1 MHIADALS
9 LSSLAS
15 VPYAAPAT
23 FQEFIKITSTVQY
36 FMILRQSFERS
47 STACK
52 TWVRVLLPSFCLPSA
67 VGCLC
72 ERQVR
77 SFVQL
82 STRKFNYVVC
92 CCVFA
97 APAAAGKADFTRRL
111 LSQLEDNNTSNK
123 QCKLID
129 CNIPCSPM
137 NITNANWRNN

>member
-1 MHIADALS
+1 MHISDALS

-47 STACK
+47 STACR
-52 TWVRVLLPSFCLPSA
+52 TWLRLLLLVLL
-67 VGCLC
+67 GCLC

-92 CCVFA
+92 CCCCFFSA
-97 APAAAGKADFTRRL
+97 AAAGKADFTRRL
-111 LSQLEDNNTSNK
+111 LSQLEDNTSSTK
-123 QCKLID
+123 GKLID
-129 CNIPCSPM
+129 CEIPYKQC
-137 NITNANWRNN
+137 NVEK